1 MKRKEGR
8 TMFEVKDYFIT
19 EERQILNDT
28 ITQNMTKAELLND
41 IALQY
46 EMNGDE
52 DYRELLKGLSD
63 KLLSLNE
70 DEISYLVS
78 VVPLEAA
85 YSASLNVDK
94 LPEEEYV

>member
-52 DYRELLKGLSD
+52 DYRELLKGLST
-63 KLLSLNE
+63 KVSSLS
-70 DEISYLVS
+70 DEEVSYIVS
-78 VVPLEAA
+78 VVPLDVA
-85 YSASLNVDK
+85 YSESLNVDD

>member
-28 ITQNMTKAELLND
+28 ITQNMNKAELIND

-52 DYRELLKGLSD
+52 EYREILKGLSD
-63 KLLSLNE
+63 KVSSLS
-70 DEISYLVS
+70 DEEITYLVS
-78 VVPLEAA
+78 VVPLDVA
-85 YSASLNVDK
+85 YSESLNVEE

>member
-1 MKRKEGR
+1 
-8 TMFEVKDYFIT
+8 MFEVKDYFIT

-63 KLLSLNE
+63 KVSSLSDE
-70 DEISYLVS
+70 EISYLVAI
-78 VVPLEAA
+78 VPLDVA
-85 YSASLNVDK
+85 YSASLNVDEI
-94 LPEEEYV
+94 PEEEFV

>member
-1 MKRKEGR
+1 
-8 TMFEVKDYFIT
+8 MFEVKDYFIT

-52 DYRELLKGLSD
+52 DYRELLKGLST
-63 KLLSLNE
+63 KVSLLN
-70 DEISYLVS
+70 DEEASYLVS
-78 VVPLEAA
+78 VVPLDVA
-85 YSASLNVDK
+85 YSESLNVDE

>member
-1 MKRKEGR
+1 
-8 TMFEVKDYFIT
+8 MFEVKDYFIT

-28 ITQNMTKAELLND
+28 ITQNMNKAELIND

-52 DYRELLKGLSD
+52 EYREILKGLSD
-63 KLLSLNE
+63 KVSSLS
-70 DEISYLVS
+70 DEEITYLVS
-78 VVPLEAA
+78 VVPLDVA
-85 YSASLNVDK
+85 YSESLNVEE

>member
-1 MKRKEGR
+1 
-8 TMFEVKDYFIT
+8 MFEVKDYFIT

-52 DYRELLKGLSD
+52 DYRELLKGLST
-63 KLLSLNE
+63 KVSSLS
-70 DEISYLVS
+70 DEEVTYLVS
-78 VVPLEAA
+78 IVPLDVA
-85 YSASLNVDK
+85 YTESLNVDE

>member
-52 DYRELLKGLSD
+52 DYRELLKGLST
-63 KLLSLNE
+63 KVSSLN
-70 DEISYLVS
+70 DEEVSYLVS
-78 VVPLEAA
+78 VVPLDVA
-85 YSASLNVDK
+85 YSESLNVDE